1 MALTDHIAILTH
13 HALAQATPNQKKAGK
28 PLEFYGL
35 IAFPPAAMNDLAAV
49 AATVTNGAP
58 LANFEIGIS
67 TNAQAKKP
75 IVGIPGD
82 WFVVRAATQFAPY
95 VADAAGN
102 QLDQQ
107 NPAHIS
113 AIKSTFFAGK
123 RVRAA
128 LTAFS
133 WIYDG
138 RHGIS
143 FNLAGVMDAGEESA
157 RLAIGNGEMLNA
169 FQKHAN
175 PNAAPAAIPGANAQ
189 PVAAPNTGNPFGGQ
203 TQVQQQQTAAPAASA
218 NPFAQQTQASSNPFA
233 TA

>member
-35 IAFPPAAMNDLAAV
+35 IAFPPAAQNDLAAV
-49 AATVTNGAP
+49 ASSVTNGAP

-95 VADAAGN
+95 IADAAGN
-102 QLDQQ
+102 QLDQS
-107 NPAHIS
+107 NPAHVAQIR
-113 AIKSTFFAGK
+113 STFFAGK
-123 RVRAA
+123 KVRAA

-143 FNLAGVMDAGEESA
+143 FNLSGVMDAGEDSS

-175 PNAAPAAIPGANAQ
+175 PNAVTTTVNTVPGA
-189 PVAAPNTGNPFGGQ
+189 AAAGNPFGGQ
-203 TQVQQQQTAAPAASA
+203 QQAQQTAAPAASA
-218 NPFAQQTQASSNPFA
+218 NPFAQPAQTASNPFA